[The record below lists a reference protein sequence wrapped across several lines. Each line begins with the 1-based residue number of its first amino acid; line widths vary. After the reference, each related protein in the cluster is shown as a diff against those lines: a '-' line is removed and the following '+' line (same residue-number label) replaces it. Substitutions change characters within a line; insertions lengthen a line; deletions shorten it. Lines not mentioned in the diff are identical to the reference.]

1 MTIETLGVDIAKNV
15 FQLHGVNRSGRV
27 VLKRRVMRDQLVEVV
42 AQIDRCTVV
51 VEACTGAFAWARK
64 FEALGHQVKIIS
76 PQYVKP
82 FVRRQ
87 KNDGNDAEAICAAAR
102 QPHIPFV
109 PKKSVEQQD
118 IQALHRARQRM
129 VNHRTA
135 VVSQI
140 RGLLLDRGFAIAKSI
155 TRARR
160 LIPDILADFDNEL
173 TPMARDAIGEL
184 YDLFRDLDRRIASF
198 DKKIEAVFRNSE
210 VCQRIARIKGVGP
223 KTATAIVAAVGDGA
237 EFKNGRHLAAWVGLV
252 PRQFSSGDRKVLMGI
267 SKRGSQ
273 HLRSLL
279 VHGARAVVRTAPNKT
294 DPNNQWVNQLRERR
308 GFNRATVAVAN
319 KNARIIWAVL
329 RTGEP
334 YRAAF

>member
-1 MTIETLGVDIAKNV
+1 MTIDILGIDIAKNV
-15 FQLHGVNRSGRV
+15 FQLHGLNRNGSV
-27 VLKRRVMRDQLVEVV
+27 VLKRRVMRDQLLEVI
-42 AQIDRCTVV
+42 AHIDRCMIVI
-51 VEACTGAFAWARK
+51 EACTGAFCWARK

-87 KNDGNDAEAICAAAR
+87 KNDGNDAEAICTTAR

-109 PKKSVEQQD
+109 PKKTVEQQD

-160 LIPDILADFDNEL
+160 LIPEILSNRENEL
-173 TPMARDAIGEL
+173 TPMARETIAEL
-184 YDLFRDLDRRIASF
+184 YDLMRELDRRIIVF
-198 DKKIEAVFRNSE
+198 DKKIQDVFRASE
-210 VCQRIARIKGVGP
+210 PCQRIAKIKGVGP
-223 KTATAIVAAVGDGA
+223 KTATAIVAAIGDGS
-237 EFKNGRHLAAWVGLV
+237 EFKNGRHLAAWIGLV
-252 PRQFSSGDRKVLMGI
+252 PRQFSSGDRTTLLGI

-279 VHGARAVVRTAPNKT
+279 VHGARAVVRTAPTKT

-329 RTGEP
+329 RTGAP
-334 YRAAF
+334 YCAAF